1 MKTQYYKIYCD
12 LDGVITNFN
21 QRYKDITGIVLNPN
35 EHRSDSKF
43 WEPIEKAG
51 YDFWI
56 NMGWMPDG
64 RILWDFIS
72 PYNPIILSA
81 PSRQVESRIGKKD
94 WVDRELPGTQ
104 LILRSAKHKKDFAS
118 PDAILIDDREDNI
131 NGWIESGGV
140 GILHTSSSKTINEL
154 ITKYNFKNNGKQ

>member
-1 MKTQYYKIYCD
+1 MVKYRIFCD
-12 LDGVITNFN
+12 LDGVLVDFN
-21 QRYKDITGIVLNPN
+21 RGYHDLTGISLNPT
-35 EHRSDSKF
+35 EHRSDTKF
-43 WEPIEKAG
+43 WEPIERAG

-56 NMGWMPDG
+56 NLEWTNDG
-64 RILWDFIS
+64 KDLWNFIS
-72 PYNPIILSA
+72 PFNPIILSA